1 MKRWVV
7 KSEINDKDKILS
19 TLLKNRGIFDKE
31 KFLDPPPLYSYL
43 RSFPLEFKDSLKIA
57 AHKIN
62 EYIKKDL
69 PIVIHGDYDA
79 DGICSTAILYK
90 TIYKNLKHKKCYAF
104 IPDRF
109 IHSYGLSKSS
119 VSDIKKLVG
128 GERALLITV
137 DCGITATEEVKLA
150 EEKGFEVII
159 TDHHQRPEKLP
170 KAFCIVWNDSVV
182 ASTIALLLSQTLGIK
197 ENDFVA
203 FAALATVTDL
213 QPLVG
218 FNRPLVKEGLE
229 ILNSSTHIGLRK
241 LLEVSGKT
249 KDAIST
255 YDLGWIIGPR
265 LNSTGRL
272 VNASES
278 LQLLIEEDEAKL
290 RQIANKLNEVNKE
303 RQDKT
308 LKMYELS
315 DIKEIKNIPAIIVK
329 VSENFHEGVIGLIA
343 AKLTQ
348 KYYRPSIVISMSDGI
363 GKGSVRSISG
373 IDIISILRKFEDLF
387 ESLGGHPMAAGFAIK
402 KANIAKLKISL
413 EKYCEKNIDK
423 TLLIPFIDIDA
434 EVPLNILDV
443 EVLEELQ
450 KMEPFGIGNLEPV
463 FMSKNVG
470 ITSVN
475 TVGKDANHLSFKF
488 LFNGNY
494 YKGILF
500 SRKKEFSNIKIGDS
514 VDIVFNLKSNV
525 YNGKK
530 YMDLMI
536 REMRTASL
544 LTVSHM
550 L

>member
-1 MKRWVV
+1 MKRWEV
-7 KSEINDKDKILS
+7 KSEIKDKDKILS

-31 KFLDPPPLYSYL
+31 KFLNPPPLYSYL
-43 RSFPLEFKDSLKIA
+43 KSFPVDFKESLKLA
-57 AHKIN
+57 SQKIN
-62 EYIKKDL
+62 EYVKKDL

-109 IHSYGLSKSS
+109 VHSYGLSKRSI
-119 VSDIKKLVG
+119 SDIKKLVG
-128 GERALLITV
+128 GEKALLITV
-137 DCGITATEEVKLA
+137 DCGITANEEVKLA
-150 EEKGFEVII
+150 KENGFEVII
-159 TDHHQRPEKLP
+159 TDHHQKTAKLP
-170 KAFCIVWNDSVV
+170 KAFCIVWDDSIV
-182 ASTIALLLSQTLGIK
+182 ASTIALLLSQALGVK
-197 ENDFVA
+197 ENDFTT

-218 FNRPLVKEGLE
+218 FNRSLVKEGLE
-229 ILNSSTHIGLRK
+229 ILNSNTHIGLRK

-249 KDAIST
+249 KDVIST
-255 YDLGWIIGPR
+255 YDLGWVIGPR

-278 LQLLIEEDEAKL
+278 LQLLIEEDEVKSK
-290 RQIANKLNEVNKE
+290 QIANKLNEVNKE

-315 DIKEIKNIPAIIVK
+315 DIKELKNIPEIIIK
-329 VSENFHEGVIGLIA
+329 VSEDFHEGVIGLIA

-363 GKGSVRSISG
+363 GKGSVRSIAG
-373 IDIISILRKFEDLF
+373 IDIISILRKSESLF

-402 KANIAKLKISL
+402 KANISKLKNSL

-423 TLLIPFIDIDA
+423 ALLVPFIDIDA

-443 EVLEELQ
+443 EVMEELQ
-450 KMEPFGIGNLEPV
+450 EMEPFGIGNLEPV

-470 ITSVN
+470 VTSVN
-475 TVGKDANHLSFKF
+475 TVGKDSNHLSFKF
-488 LFNGNY
+488 LFDGKY

-500 SRKKEFSNIKIGDS
+500 SRKKEFSNIKIGDL
-514 VDIVFNLKSNV
+514 VDIAFNLKSNV

-536 REMRTASL
+536 REMKTAS
-544 LTVSHM
+544 
-550 L
+550 

>member
-1 MKRWVV
+1 MKRWEV
-7 KSEINDKDKILS
+7 KSEIKDKDKILS

-31 KFLDPPPLYSYL
+31 KFLNPPPLYSYL
-43 RSFPLEFKDSLKIA
+43 KSFPVDFKESLKLA
-57 AHKIN
+57 SQKIN
-62 EYIKKDL
+62 EYVKKDL

-119 VSDIKKLVG
+119 VSEIKKLVG

-159 TDHHQRPEKLP
+159 TDHHQRPAKLP

-290 RQIANKLNEVNKE
+290 RQIANKLNE
-303 RQDKT
+303 
-308 LKMYELS
+308 
-315 DIKEIKNIPAIIVK
+315 
-329 VSENFHEGVIGLIA
+329 NFHEGVIGLIA

-443 EVLEELQ
+443 KVLEELQ

-470 ITSVN
+470 VTSVN

-488 LFNGNY
+488 LFNGKY

-500 SRKKEFSNIKIGDS
+500 SRKKEFSNIKIGDL
-514 VDIVFNLKSNV
+514 VDIAFNLKSNV
-525 YNGKK
+525 YNRKK

-536 REMRTASL
+536 REMKTASR
-544 LTVSHM
+544 
-550 L
+550 

>member
-500 SRKKEFSNIKIGDS
+500 SRKKEFSNIKIGDL
-514 VDIVFNLKSNV
+514 VDIAYNLKSNV

-536 REMRTASL
+536 REMKTAS
-544 LTVSHM
+544 
-550 L
+550 

>member
-19 TLLKNRGIFDKE
+19 VLLKNRGIFDKE

-57 AHKIN
+57 THKIN

-119 VSDIKKLVG
+119 VSEIKKLVG

-159 TDHHQRPEKLP
+159 TDHHQRPAKLP
-170 KAFCIVWNDSVV
+170 KVFCIVWNDSVV
-182 ASTIALLLSQTLGIK
+182 ASTIVLLLSQTLGIK

-387 ESLGGHPMAAGFAIK
+387 ESLGGHPMAAGFSIK
-402 KANIAKLKISL
+402 KANISKLKNSL

-443 EVLEELQ
+443 KVLEELQ

-470 ITSVN
+470 VTSVN

-488 LFNGNY
+488 LFNGKY

-500 SRKKEFSNIKIGDS
+500 SRKKEFSNIKIGDL
-514 VDIVFNLKSNV
+514 VDIAYNLKSNV

-536 REMRTASL
+536 REMKTAS
-544 LTVSHM
+544 
-550 L
+550 

>member
-1 MKRWVV
+1 MKRWIV
-7 KSEINDKDKILS
+7 KSEIKDKDKILS
-19 TLLKNRGIFDKE
+19 ILLKNRGIFDKD
-31 KFLDPPPLYSYL
+31 KFLSPPSLYSYL
-43 RSFPLEFKDSLKIA
+43 KYFPIEFKDSLKFA
-57 AHKIN
+57 TQKIN
-62 EYIKKDL
+62 EYIRKDL

-90 TIYKNLKHKKCYAF
+90 TIFKNLKHKKCYTF

-109 IHSYGLSKSS
+109 IHSYGLSKNSL
-119 VSDIKKLVG
+119 SDIKKLVK
-128 GERALLITV
+128 EEKALLITV
-137 DCGITATEEVKLA
+137 DCGITANEEVKLA
-150 EEKGFEVII
+150 KENGFEVII
-159 TDHHQRPEKLP
+159 TDHHQKPIKLP
-170 KAFCIVWNDSVV
+170 KALCIVWDDSIV
-182 ASTIALLLSQTLGIK
+182 ASTIALLLSQALGIK
-197 ENDFVA
+197 ENDFIT

-218 FNRPLVKEGLE
+218 FNRSLVKEGLE
-229 ILNSSTHIGLRK
+229 ILNSNTHIGLRK
-241 LLEVSGKT
+241 LLEVSGKI

-329 VSENFHEGVIGLIA
+329 VSEDFHEGVIGLIA

-348 KYYRPSIVISMSDGI
+348 KYYRPSVVISMSDGV
-363 GKGSVRSISG
+363 GKGSVRSIAG
-373 IDIISILRKFEDLF
+373 VDIILILREFEDLF

-402 KANIAKLKISL
+402 KANISKLKTGL

-423 TLLIPFIDIDA
+423 TLLVPFIDIDA
-434 EVPLNILDV
+434 EVSLNILDI

-450 KMEPFGIGNLEPV
+450 KMEPFGIGNSEPV
-463 FMSKNVG
+463 FMSKNVR

-475 TVGKDANHLSFKF
+475 TVGKDSNHLSFKF
-488 LFNGNY
+488 LYDGKY

-500 SRKKEFSNIKIGDS
+500 SRKKEFSNIKVGDI
-514 VDIVFNLKSNV
+514 VDVVFNLKSNV

-530 YMDLMI
+530 YMDLVI
-536 REMRTASL
+536 REMKTAS
-544 LTVSHM
+544 
-550 L
+550 